1 MGSALRG
8 AGPAAAEAECYLHSW
23 SLQLNLADELGKAL
37 ALSQSSIA
45 SSVALDPNLEFGL
58 VSDVFRSGGE
68 HVKRSSS
75 EEPNVT
81 GVKADATSQ
90 PASSAVPCIP

>member
-45 SSVALDPNLEFGL
+45 SSVALDPNLEAWSPMSSDPVESMLNGL
-58 VSDVFRSGGE
+58 VPRS
-68 HVKRSSS
+68 
-75 EEPNVT
+75 
-81 GVKADATSQ
+81 Q
-90 PASSAVPCIP
+90 M